1 MAVSKA
7 LQNEWNYLQRI
18 FPNSEELFSPLRQT
32 LFEEFLPALTGCPLT
47 EIETQI
53 IEKPTRMVGLGI
65 RDPVT
70 SAKYAFETSTRA
82 TSMLQESL
90 VSGSAV
96 NLDAYEKDLK
106 AVTNERKLKKNEF
119 DLLHCK
125 LNI

>member
-1 MAVSKA
+1 MAKKQPQAAYVAVSKA

-18 FPNSEELFSPLRQT
+18 FPNSEELFSPLQQT
-32 LFEEFLPALTGCPLT
+32 LFEEFLPALPGCPLT

-70 SAKYAFETSTRA
+70 SANYAFETSTRA

-90 VSGSAV
+90 MFYDESSSS
-96 NLDAYEKDLK
+96 YS
-106 AVTNERKLKKNEF
+106 KNSKIRQHSYPLAEQ
-119 DLLHCK
+119 H
-125 LNI
+125 